1 MILNAV
7 DLIQNG
13 TGGLEARMTQKELKQ
28 KILKEYLVVNV
39 CWMIILKWVS
49 KKLFSFLDLFL
60 HYNTGQ
66 SKFFGVNQIIYTKLN
81 SVALVRERTI
91 PTERPPTVGEVSANF
106 CGLRGVTGPHGR

>member
-7 DLIQNG
+7 DHIQNG

-66 SKFFGVNQIIYTKLN
+66 SKFFGVNQIIYTQT
-81 SVALVRERTI
+81 TI
-91 PTERPPTVGEVSANF
+91 VIKKF
-106 CGLRGVTGPHGR
+106 CNLGL